1 MELAP
6 TLDVVDGPCDDSED
20 VEDTP
25 EPWGWMFSQNKGI
38 TAQGKA
44 ILQSLFVYNFLILLH
59 TQIWSKMSTHL
70 AEGMT
75 VITVS
80 RCRMADIRIPT
91 IYLSAKHTSEYTGW
105 ARLGKKVLKLL
116 TLVLVFFIRRRSESP
131 VILTTQ

>member
-44 ILQSLFVYNFLILLH
+44 ILQSLFCLQLLNFIAHPDLVKDEYTFGRGDDCDYCFQMQNGRH
-59 TQIWSKMSTHL
+59 KN
-70 AEGMT
+70 
-75 VITVS
+75 
-80 RCRMADIRIPT
+80 PY
-91 IYLSAKHTSEYTGW
+91 YLSLSKTHFRIYRVGTIGE
-105 ARLGKKVLKLL
+105 K
-116 TLVLVFFIRRRSESP
+116 SP
-131 VILTTQ
+131 